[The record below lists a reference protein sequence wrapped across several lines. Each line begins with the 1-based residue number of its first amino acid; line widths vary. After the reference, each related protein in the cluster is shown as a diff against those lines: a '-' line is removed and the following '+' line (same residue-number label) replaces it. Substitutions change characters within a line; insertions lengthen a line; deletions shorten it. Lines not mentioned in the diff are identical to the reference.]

1 MVSLHPTKNCW
12 TLETFEEMIN
22 QKWNE
27 NARQSFLNYN
37 NSLKATYWSAYT
49 QQKIVELCKYLRKWL
64 TRNEMKIL
72 DDLKITSSKKN
83 KSYLIISDSKHIL
96 IFLSLWIMGPFARL
110 FSFLP
115 SCKNILKILWA
126 SEIWMPE
133 ICSFVFGFFKCLK
146 SNQKCPDFRHLLK
159 KYVSEKYVI

>member
-115 SCKNILKILWA
+115 SCFLFSSFHLMSFLGCDWSQHWLASPYIGVGSCWA
-126 SEIWMPE
+126 TSQLTWFI
-133 ICSFVFGFFKCLK
+133 F
-146 SNQKCPDFRHLLK
+146 
-159 KYVSEKYVI
+159 